1 MKILIT
7 GMTSRQA
14 NPDASVKAVSVAW
27 LLTEAMRDMGHEVE
41 FRDPHVE
48 EDLDEFDRVFV
59 GLAPLHGLG
68 SNRAYGA
75 LSAILRTIANDRLT
89 LYIDDP
95 DLGKVISGIRTNVA
109 NPNRFT
115 KAFFAYKKEHEIA
128 NRPEYKEWLASGIK
142 ILNDNAW
149 PQFLIPVHAWA
160 DDKVIDFYLKQ
171 APQAVGNTC
180 RIDLSAYMP
189 DFTPESEKD
198 TPPRTRQWITE
209 SKPSEKWMEQQRL
222 TLPLRVMR
230 NRYEGKVNDQNL
242 VALYRKSLGV
252 IQDPIKPVGWWH
264 PRIGYAAQAG
274 AIYCTKWQDVQALGE
289 AYTVLPD
296 RVEHFSGDQAAE
308 VAAAQKRAFDRA
320 TPDKDSVRE
329 TLDSI
334 LKTKVTT

>member
-1 MKILIT
+1 MKILVT

-14 NPDASVKAVSVAW
+14 NPDASIKAVSVAW
-27 LLTEAMRDMGHEVE
+27 LLTEAMRDAGHEVE
-41 FRDPHVE
+41 FRNPHVE
-48 EDLDEFDRVFV
+48 EDLDSFDRVFV

-75 LSAILRTIANDRLT
+75 LSAILRTIADGRLT

-95 DLGKVISGIRTNVA
+95 DLGKVISGIRTNVE

-115 KAFFAYKKEHEIA
+115 KAFFAYKLEHEIA
-128 NRPEYKEWLASGIK
+128 SQPHYKEWLASGIK
-142 ILNDNAW
+142 MLNENAW

-160 DDKVIDFYLKQ
+160 DDKVINYYLKQ

-180 RIDLSAYMP
+180 RIDLSAYL
-189 DFTPESEKD
+189 PEFEEPEVSA
-198 TPPRTRQWITE
+198 PRTRQWITE

-222 TLPLRVMR
+222 EWPVRVIR
-230 NRYEGKVNDQNL
+230 DRYEGKLKDKEL
-242 VALYRKSLGV
+242 VALYRKSVGV

-274 AIYCTKWQDVQALGE
+274 AVYCTKWQDVAVLGD

-296 RVEHFSGDQAAE
+296 RVEYMTDDETAD
-308 VAAAQKRAFDRA
+308 VAARQREAFLRA
-320 TPDKDSVRE
+320 TPDKDSVKE
-329 TLDSI
+329 TLSAI
-334 LKTKVTT
+334 LKDTVTA